1 MAYVKTIQ
9 DLNFVLTK
17 DIVKPILEEI
27 AKDVANLL
35 TRYVEKHWYIKRM
48 SILQGYYDRTYE
60 FLDSIT
66 TTEVIQK
73 GNKLSITIY
82 FDYNKMSQT
91 LGGYGMFGSRT
102 NITNNATSY
111 QGKSLSEWLV
121 LWIEEGQDSSIYS
134 MEGIHMF
141 ENMSK
146 YLDKKI
152 LGIFK
157 NKLTKYG
164 VKSNI

>member
-35 TRYVEKHWYIKRM
+35 SRYVEKHWYIKRM

-66 TTEVIQK
+66 TTEVVQK

-91 LGGYGMFGSRT
+91 LGSYDMFGSRT

-111 QGKSLSEWLV
+111 QGRSLSEWLV
-121 LWIEEGQDSSIYS
+121 LWIEEGQDSYIYS

-141 ENMSK
+141 ENVSK
-146 YLDKKI
+146 YLVKKI